1 MDCRLLVI
9 ATGDTTTG
17 SATSARCGA
26 LVSRRWRHDAPFL
39 LFAKAREAAGF
50 PRRPSVPAAVPHW
63 RAILGRLHRG
73 PISRPYPN
81 REPLHIG
88 APSALAAEPT

>member
-1 MDCRLLVI
+1 M
-9 ATGDTTTG
+9 T
-17 SATSARCGA
+17 
-26 LVSRRWRHDAPFL
+26 
-39 LFAKAREAAGF
+39 
-50 PRRPSVPAAVPHW
+50 PRFCCSQHW
-63 RAILGRLHRG
+63 RAILGCLHRG